1 MEKICFNN
9 NDEIVDKLKE
19 IGIFTK
25 TKTSKDLGNI
35 KYKEISNGEIIIHK
49 CEIIGFN
56 RKQTNNGCIDAYYE
70 NLIIKSKEKTF
81 NINIDYFKEMQTKR
95 FGIEN

>member
-25 TKTSKDLGNI
+25 TKTSKDLENI
-35 KYKEISNGEIIIHK
+35 KYKEIGNGEIIIHK
-49 CEIIGFN
+49 W
-56 RKQTNNGCIDAYYE
+56 K
-70 NLIIKSKEKTF
+70 LS
-81 NINIDYFKEMQTKR
+81 
-95 FGIEN
+95 

>member
-25 TKTSKDLGNI
+25 TKTSKDLENI
-35 KYKEISNGEIIIHK
+35 ATLSLEHLLVLE
-49 CEIIGFN
+49 
-56 RKQTNNGCIDAYYE
+56 Q
-70 NLIIKSKEKTF
+70 
-81 NINIDYFKEMQTKR
+81 MKR
-95 FGIEN
+95 QPKLLLRS